1 MFQQFTQIGLSNEHL
16 DLMRER
22 SKFFRQ
28 GERLMMLSTSVQFLT
43 PLITFLVI
51 LGMSAI
57 NTLAQST
64 SGPIFTPD
72 SGQAGKAIVN
82 VIRIIYVLLFVAGFV
97 GVAWAC
103 FNVLTGK
110 EWMRP
115 GIGAVCCW
123 GAGIIAMAVYKL
135 SKGESVDVNVSDLGG
150 N

>member
-1 MFQQFTQIGLSNEHL
+1 MIEQFSSIGLNPDQL
-16 DLMRER
+16 NLMRER
-22 SKFFRQ
+22 SKAFKH
-28 GERLMMLSTSVQFLT
+28 GERLMLLSTSVQFLT
-43 PLITFLVI
+43 PLLTFLVV

-64 SGPIFTPD
+64 TGPIFTPD

-82 VIRIIYVLLFVAGFV
+82 VIRIVYVLLFVTGFV

-110 EWMRP
+110 EWVRP

>member
-1 MFQQFTQIGLSNEHL
+1 MIQLFSEIGLSGEQLNF
-16 DLMRER
+16 MREK
-22 SKFFRQ
+22 SKTFRF
-28 GERLMMLSTSVQFLT
+28 GERLLLLSSSIQFLT
-43 PLITFLVI
+43 PLITFLFVFA
-51 LGMSAI
+51 MSAI

-82 VIRIIYVLLFVAGFV
+82 VIRIIYVLLFVAGFI

-115 GIGAVCCW
+115 GIGAICCW

>member
-1 MFQQFTQIGLSNEHL
+1 MIQQFSGIGLNEEQL
-16 DLMRER
+16 VFLRER
-22 SKFFRQ
+22 SKSFRI
-28 GERLMMLSTSVQFLT
+28 GEHLMMLSTSVQFLT
-43 PLITFLVI
+43 PLITFVFVLA
-51 LGMSAI
+51 MSAVS
-57 NTLAQST
+57 TLAQST

-82 VIRIIYVLLFVAGFV
+82 VIRIIYVLLFVAGFI

-115 GIGAVCCW
+115 GIGAICCW

>member
-1 MFQQFTQIGLSNEHL
+1 MFQQFGEIGLSNHHL
-16 DLMRER
+16 SLMRKR
-22 SKFFRQ
+22 SKVFRQ
-28 GERLMMLSTSVQFLT
+28 SERLLMLSTSVQLLT
-43 PLITFLVI
+43 PLLTFLVV
-51 LGMSAI
+51 LGLSAV
-57 NTLAQST
+57 NVLAQSS

-82 VIRIIYVLLFVAGFV
+82 VIRIIYVLLFVAGFI

-103 FNVLTGK
+103 FNVMSGK
-110 EWMRP
+110 EWIRP

>member
-1 MFQQFTQIGLSNEHL
+1 MIQQFCEIGLNEEQL
-16 DLMRER
+16 AFVREK
-22 SKFFRQ
+22 SKSFQF
-28 GERLMMLSTSVQFLT
+28 GERLIMLSTSIQFLT
-43 PLITFLVI
+43 PLITFLFGFA
-51 LGMSAI
+51 LSAI

-82 VIRIIYVLLFVAGFV
+82 VIRIIYVLLFVAGFI

-115 GIGAVCCW
+115 GIGAICCW

>member
-1 MFQQFTQIGLSNEHL
+1 MIEQFSNIGLNPDQL
-16 DLMRER
+16 NLMRER
-22 SKFFRQ
+22 SKAFKH
-28 GERLMMLSTSVQFLT
+28 GERLMLLSTGVQFLT
-43 PLITFLVI
+43 PLLTFLVV

-64 SGPIFTPD
+64 TGPIFTPD

-82 VIRIIYVLLFVAGFV
+82 VIRIVYVLLFVTGFV

-110 EWMRP
+110 EWVRP

>member
-1 MFQQFTQIGLSNEHL
+1 MIQRISEIGLNEEQL
-16 DLMRER
+16 DLLREK
-22 SKFFRQ
+22 SKSYRV
-28 GERLMMLSTSVQFLT
+28 GERLMLLSTSVQLLT
-43 PLITFLVI
+43 PLITFLFVFAI
-51 LGMSAI
+51 SAI

-82 VIRIIYVLLFVAGFV
+82 VIRIIYVLLFVAGFI

-115 GIGAVCCW
+115 GIGAICCW